1 MLFLYPDDVKGIVS
15 IKEAIDAVRTAFHD
29 WGNNKALNAPRRR
42 IHAPSGVRVSVHQGA
57 APSLGMTGL
66 FKHTELIRAFA
77 DRQEQLHR
85 AHPMH
90 ILLDSETGELRCI
103 IIGEITCSELPECYA
118 TTGIRTAATSIV
130 GTQCLA
136 RKDAASVGIF
146 GGGRQAKQHLAGL
159 MKVRNLK
166 LAKVYRRNSEQK
178 KLFAEEMA
186 RTFNIEVIP
195 CDSPREVCKG
205 VDVIL
210 AVTNSSV
217 PVFDGSWLEPGQHV
231 TSIVG
236 SNVGLVMGGFAS
248 KKRRE
253 LDDATLSRANVIV
266 VTSREQA
273 IQDEQGDLFD
283 PVKSGIV
290 KWEDMIDLADLVAGH
305 ADGRAADEQITLFK
319 NNAGQGIADMAVGSR
334 VYSNAREKGLGKELE
349 VGLPTYF
356 DN

>member
-1 MLFLYPDDVKGIVS
+1 MLLLYPDDVKGIIS
-15 IKEAIDAVRTAFHD
+15 IKEAVDAVEMAFHD

-57 APSLGMTGL
+57 APSSGMTGL
-66 FKHTELIRAFA
+66 FQHTELIRAFP

-130 GTQCLA
+130 GTKYLA
-136 RKDAASVGIF
+136 RKDSTSVGIF

-159 MKVRNLK
+159 MQVRNLRQV
-166 LAKVYRRNSEQK
+166 KVYRRNQEQN

-186 RTFNIEVIP
+186 QKLNIDVIP
-195 CDSPREVCKG
+195 CDSPREVCRR
-205 VDVIL
+205 VDIIM

-236 SNVGLVMGGFAS
+236 SNIGLVTGGFTPR
-248 KKRRE
+248 KRRE
-253 LDDATLSRANVIV
+253 IDDTSLGRSDIIV
-266 VTSREQA
+266 VTSRQQA

-290 KWEDMIDLADLVAGH
+290 TWDAMVDLADLVAGH
-305 ADGRAADEQITLFK
+305 APGRTADEQITLFK

-334 VYSNAREKGLGKELE
+334 VYSNARERQFGTELH

-356 DN
+356 DT